1 MENTELQKQWQ
12 KRITDY
18 RNSGL
23 TAVAWSEKNDCSVVR
38 LKYWIMKFNRAAKK
52 SDETKWAKVEI
63 VDANPIQ
70 ISSISIYVGAARI
83 EVSSGFEA
91 ALLED
96 VLRSAVRAC

>member
-63 VDANPIQ
+63 VHANPIQ
-70 ISSISIYVGAARI
+70 ISIIGIPLLYFTDPYVSIKPANNCNL
-83 EVSSGFEA
+83 VSLS
-91 ALLED
+91 LTI
-96 VLRSAVRAC
+96 